1 MEDLQEIIRGCIRN
15 DRKSQEKLYREFYV
29 PLFCL
34 CRRFFQNDHEAIE
47 SVNDG
52 MLKVFQ
58 YIGTYQAEKGKF
70 FNWVYTIVR
79 NTALDKFRTSAAAGL
94 RSESYDMAETIPETD
109 ISTNP
114 LIALEGKDL
123 YRLLDRLS
131 PATRVICGLFYLE
144 GYSIKDIA
152 DQLSISSG
160 TVKWHLS
167 ESRKKLRTI
176 LERHFSQ

>member
-1 MEDLQEIIRGCIRN
+1 M
-15 DRKSQEKLYREFYV
+15 SQEKLYRQFYV

-34 CRRFFQNDHEAIE
+34 CRRFFENDHEAIE

-58 YIGTYQAEKGKF
+58 HIGTYQAEKGKF

-79 NTALDKFRTSAAAGL
+79 NVALDKFRASTTVALAPY
-94 RSESYDMAETIPETD
+94 ETAELIPETD
-109 ISTNP
+109 VNTNP
-114 LIALEGKDL
+114 LTSLEGKDL

-152 DQLSISSG
+152 DRLSISGG

-167 ESRKKLRTI
+167 ESRKKLKLI

>member
-1 MEDLQEIIRGCIRN
+1 
-15 DRKSQEKLYREFYV
+15 LYREFYV
-29 PLFCL
+29 PLFCM
-34 CRRFFQNDHEAIE
+34 CRRYFQNDHEAVE

-58 YIGTYQAEKGKF
+58 HIGTYQAEKGKF

-79 NTALDKFRTSAAAGL
+79 NTALDKFRASAAAAF
-94 RSESYDMAETIPETD
+94 RSESGD
-109 ISTNP
+109 ITEADTGTNP

-144 GYSIKDIA
+144 GYSVNDIA
-152 DQLSISSG
+152 DQLSISGG

-167 ESRKKLRTI
+167 ESRKKLKSI